1 MKNKGFIL
9 TISSIMVLL
18 ATIITMSCNKKF
30 DEPQAIPDILPDTS
44 VTNHI
49 VSIKTLKSLHSIGGL
64 EQIAKNY
71 VINVLVSSS
80 DESGNFYKAITV
92 QDSTGG
98 ISVTLDRSGLY
109 NDYPIGR
116 RIYVKCQG
124 LYISDYGHTIQLGV
138 LDNTIPNSPS
148 LTSIPSSLFDNYIIK
163 GIKNNTIT
171 PKIVTLAQLKAI
183 AALSAAKIPSTDS
196 LQSTLI
202 QLNNVQ
208 LAPSDVGYIY
218 SDTSAAKK
226 SVSRNLTDCIGTTG
240 VVMYTSGYSNFAGF
254 PVPTGKGT
262 LKGIFVPYG
271 SGTKSTAEI
280 EVRDTSD
287 VQLYGARCGAAIG
300 TTIFSETF
308 PNITTAPITTV
319 GTDNIW
325 QNIAELGGF
334 SFVGY
339 VTGTP
344 HMASISGFVAGGGGP
359 TIIKSWMITRKI
371 SIPATT
377 NTAILNFVSADGYYA
392 GATFQALVSTDYNG
406 SSTPSTS
413 NWTVLPAT
421 ISSGHAKFTK
431 AIASGDVDLSAYI
444 GKEIYLAWR
453 YSTTDISQVGTGYEF
468 GSVQLKVY

>member
-1 MKNKGFIL
+1 MKNRGFIL
-9 TISSIMVLL
+9 TASSLMVLL

-30 DEPQAIPDILPDTS
+30 DEPPAIPVASQDT
-44 VTNHI
+44 TITKNL
-49 VSIKTLKSLHSIGGL
+49 VSIKTLKALHTIGGL
-64 EQIAKNY
+64 EQITKNY
-71 VINVLVSSS
+71 VISALVSSS
-80 DESGNFYKAITV
+80 DESGNFYKAITI

-98 ISVTLDRSGLY
+98 ITLTLDRSGLY

-138 LDNTIPNSPS
+138 LDNTIPSSPS
-148 LTSIPSSLFDNYIIK
+148 LTSIPSSLFDNYIVK
-163 GIKNNTIT
+163 GNLGNTVV

-183 AALSAAKIPSTDS
+183 AGLSAAKIPSTDT

-226 SVSRNLTDCIGTTG
+226 SVSRNITDCIGTAG

-262 LKGIFVPYG
+262 LSGIFVPYG

-287 VQLYGARCGAAIG
+287 VKLYGDRCGAAIG
-300 TTIFSETF
+300 KTLFSETF
-308 PNITTAPITTV
+308 PNITTATITSV
-319 GTDNIW
+319 GTDNVW
-325 QNIAELGGF
+325 QNIAEVGGF

-359 TIIKSWMITRKI
+359 AVIKSWMITKKNI
-371 SIPATT
+371 YPIH
-377 NTAILNFVSADGYYA
+377 NKYGYFEFCFCRWLLCRGY
-392 GATFQALVSTDYNG
+392 F
-406 SSTPSTS
+406 SS
-413 NWTVLPAT
+413 
-421 ISSGHAKFTK
+421 
-431 AIASGDVDLSAYI
+431 
-444 GKEIYLAWR
+444 
-453 YSTTDISQVGTGYEF
+453 F
-468 GSVQLKVY
+468 GFYGL

>member
-1 MKNKGFIL
+1 MKNKGFIF
-9 TISSIMVLL
+9 TVSSLMVLL

-30 DEPQAIPDILPDTS
+30 DEPPAIPDTLPDTTI
-44 VTNHI
+44 TNNI
-49 VSIKTLKSLHSIGGL
+49 VSIKTLKALHAIGGL
-64 EQIAKNY
+64 EQITKNY
-71 VINVLVSSS
+71 VISAVVSSS
-80 DESGNFYKAITV
+80 DESGNFYKAITI

-98 ISVTLDRSGLY
+98 ITLTLDRSGLY

-116 RIYVKCQG
+116 RIYVKCQS

-138 LDNTIPNSPS
+138 LDNTIPSSPS
-148 LTSIPSSLFDNYIIK
+148 LTSIPSSLFDKYIVK
-163 GIKNNTIT
+163 GTKNNTIA
-171 PKIVTLAQLKAI
+171 PKIVTLAQLKAV

-208 LAPSDVGYIY
+208 LAPSDVGYVY
-218 SDTSAAKK
+218 GDTSAAKK

-240 VVMYTSGYSNFAGF
+240 VVMYNSGYSNFVGF
-254 PVPTGKGT
+254 PIPAGKGT
-262 LKGIFVPYG
+262 LLGIFVPYG

-287 VQLYGARCGAAIG
+287 VKLYDARCGAAIG
-300 TTIFSETF
+300 KTLFSETF
-308 PNITTAPITTV
+308 TGITTSPITT
-319 GTDNIW
+319 GTDNVW
-325 QNIAELGGF
+325 QNIAEVGGF

-339 VTGTP
+339 VAGTP
-344 HMASISGFVAGGGGP
+344 RLASISGFVAGGGGP
-359 TIIKSWMITRKI
+359 AVIKSWMITKKI
-371 SIPATT
+371 SIPSTT

-406 SSTPSTS
+406 SATPSTS
-413 NWTVLPAT
+413 TWTVLPAT

-444 GKEIYLAWR
+444 GKDIYLAWR

-468 GSVQLKVY
+468 GSIQVKGY